1 MLQMFID
8 PLKIEAVLWNITE
21 CSLSSKAHREI
32 REISQNPT
40 QLKKQELPG
49 CQMREFLSW
58 MTEEGWTE
66 DVMFVLGF

>member
-8 PLKIEAVLWNITE
+8 PLKIEAVLWIITE

-40 QLKKQELPG
+40 QLKKQ
-49 CQMREFLSW
+49 
-58 MTEEGWTE
+58 
-66 DVMFVLGF
+66 